1 MTTEIGRG
9 RAIVQKVV
17 PRSLRTH
24 VFLTAVIAGV
34 LVGGG
39 LRFVPA
45 SSASDSGG
53 QDAPA
58 STACA
63 AQ

>member
-1 MTTEIGRG
+1 MATGTGRG
-9 RAIVQKVV
+9 RTIVQKVV

-24 VFLTAVIAGV
+24 VLLTAVIAGV

-45 SSASDSGG
+45 GSASDSGG
-53 QDAPA
+53 EDAPA

>member
-1 MTTEIGRG
+1 MATEIGRG

-17 PRSLRTH
+17 PRPLRRH
-24 VFLTAVIAGV
+24 VLLTAVVAGV

-39 LRFVPA
+39 LRFVPT
-45 SSASDSGG
+45 SSASESAGE
-53 QDAPA
+53 DAPA